1 MTIRVYSSLDT
12 GAPALPS
19 VSSQRLFDNLRL
31 VLLACLVNGYAGRP
45 AAGWTVV
52 HDVADGF
59 SLRNGEG
66 VINLVAVST
75 HAVAVYLMEAVT
87 DPSTAL
93 AGGVNRRSGPWYEGQ
108 STIGR
113 QFFYLPS
120 FTGTV
125 ANKGW
130 VLVAD
135 AHSVT
140 LSLQPASTAVDMG
153 AGNAGMLHFGRYYP
167 ALGGVGFIALGGRN
181 GSTVHPDFFK
191 SSSMGT
197 SLRNPYTGAADQG
210 VGPNYWPAVPTETVA
225 YAASVR
231 ARFQPR
237 VMRLVRLGVMG
248 VGVGVSLHSSQS
260 TYSGTLRG
268 LVGDPTLGEAHLSQ
282 VLPALGVSSPTGADR
297 LRALTVGGR
306 SLVPLYPANEL
317 GAFVSL
323 DDADWEPLWTV

>member
-45 AAGWTVV
+45 AAGWTVI

-59 SLRNGEG
+59 SLSNGEG
-66 VINLVAVST
+66 VINLVAVSNM
-75 HAVAVYLMEAVT
+75 AVAVYLMEAVT

-108 STIGR
+108 STTGR
-113 QFFYLPS
+113 QFFYLTS
-120 FTGTV
+120 FTGQIS
-125 ANKGW
+125 NKGW

-140 LSLQPASTAVDMG
+140 LSLQASSTAVDV
-153 AGNAGMLHFGRYYP
+153 APGNAGMLHFGRYYP
-167 ALGGVGFIALGGRN
+167 ALGGVGFIALGGRS
-181 GSTVHPDFFK
+181 GSTTLPEFFK
-191 SSSMGT
+191 SNSMGT

-210 VGPNYWPAVPTETVA
+210 VGPNYWTAVPVDSGTTVSA
-225 YAASVR
+225 R

-248 VGVGVSLHSSQS
+248 HGVGVSLSASQPA
-260 TYSGTLRG
+260 YAGTLRG
-268 LVGDPTLGEAHLSQ
+268 LVGDPTLSETQLSQ
-282 VLPALGVSSPTGADR
+282 VLPALGVSSPTAADR

-306 SLVPLYPANEL
+306 SFVPLYPVNEL

-323 DDADWEPLWTV
+323 DAADWEPLWTV

>member
-45 AAGWTVV
+45 AAGWTVI

-59 SLRNGEG
+59 SLSNGEG
-66 VINLVAVST
+66 VINLVSVNMYE
-75 HAVAVYLMEAVT
+75 VAVYLMEAVT

-108 STIGR
+108 STTSR
-113 QFFYLPS
+113 QFFSVWALTAT
-120 FTGTV
+120 FQ
-125 ANKGW
+125 NKGW

-140 LSLQPASTAVDMG
+140 LVAQSATTAGSLAVSNDG
-153 AGNAGMLHFGRYYP
+153 ILHFGRYYP
-167 ALGGVGFIALGGRN
+167 ALGGVGFIALGGSRT
-181 GSTVHPDFFK
+181 SMSAAYFFR
-191 SSSMGT
+191 SSSAGT
-197 SLRNPYTGAADQG
+197 SLRNPYTGATDQG
-210 VGPNYWPAVPTETVA
+210 VEPNYWSVVPMDS
-225 YAASVR
+225 AATASAR

-248 VGVGVSLHSSQS
+248 SGVGVSLSASQPA
-260 TYSGTLRG
+260 YAGTLRG
-268 LVGDPTLGEAHLSQ
+268 LLGDPTLSETQLSQ
-282 VLPALGVSSPTGADR
+282 VLPALGVSSPTEADR

-306 SLVPLYPANEL
+306 SFVPLYPLNQP
-317 GAFVSL
+317 GAFISL
-323 DDADWEPLWTV
+323 DAADWEPLWTV

>member
-45 AAGWTVV
+45 AAGWTVI

-59 SLRNGEG
+59 SLSNGEG
-66 VINLVAVST
+66 VINLVAVSNQ
-75 HAVAVYLMEAVT
+75 AVAVYLMEAVT

-108 STIGR
+108 SVTGR
-113 QFFYLPS
+113 QFFYLPAFAS
-120 FTGTV
+120 TA

-140 LSLQPASTAVDMG
+140 LSLQGSSTAVDMG
-153 AGNAGMLHFGRYYP
+153 TGNAGMLHFGRYYP
-167 ALGGVGFIALGGRN
+167 ALGGVGFIALGGRV
-181 GSTVHPDFFK
+181 GSTAAPDFFK
-191 SSSMGT
+191 SNSMGT

-210 VGPNYWPAVPTETVA
+210 VEPNYWPAVPVDSSAT
-225 YAASVR
+225 ASAR

-248 VGVGVSLHSSQS
+248 HGVGVSLSASQPA
-260 TYSGTLRG
+260 YAGTLRG
-268 LVGDPTLGEAHLSQ
+268 LVGDPTLSETRLSQ

-306 SLVPLYPANEL
+306 SFVPLYPANEL

-323 DDADWEPLWTV
+323 DAADWEPLWTV